1 MTVITTHAS
10 MHPTPP
16 LEPPTTMSRD
26 DRLAIVRAFPY
37 WYHRI
42 YLGDGVYTVDHAEYH
57 ENVWRRFLPALPPRL
72 DGKSVL
78 DVGANAGYFSLQTK
92 LMGARRVLG
101 VEDYDAYL
109 AQAEACRRIWGVD
122 VEYRKLDANR
132 LDAIEEQFDLV
143 VFLGVLYHL
152 KHPFHVIEQIG
163 RLCRDAVI
171 VETEI
176 IQADPATHVTVRLGP
191 HGKCVSTPCRT
202 GIMKF
207 YEGDEANGDPTNWWA
222 PDRECLMG
230 MLRVAGFRYFSE
242 PLYLIDGARIAL
254 IATKHEQSMLDRAA
268 FP

>member
-1 MTVITTHAS
+1 MQ
-10 MHPTPP
+10 PTPP

-26 DRLAIVRAFPY
+26 ERLAIVRAFPY

-42 YLGDGVYTVDHAEYH
+42 YLGDGVYTVDHVEDH
-57 ENVWRRFLPALPPRL
+57 ENLWCRFLPALPPRL
-72 DGKSVL
+72 DGLNVL

-92 LMGARRVLG
+92 LMGARRVLA

-109 AQAEACRRIWGVD
+109 AQAEACRRVWDVD

-132 LDAIEEQFDLV
+132 LDVIDEGFDLV

-152 KHPFHVIEQIG
+152 KHPFHAIEQIG
-163 RLCRDAVI
+163 RLCHDAVI

-176 IQADPATHVTVRLGP
+176 IKADPANQVTVRLGP
-191 HGKCVSTPCRT
+191 YGKCEPTPCHA

-207 YEGDEANGDPTNWWA
+207 YECDEANGDWTNWWA

-242 PLYLIDGARIAL
+242 PLFLIDGARIAL
-254 IATKHEQSMLDRAA
+254 IATKYEQSMLDRAA
-268 FP
+268 FPG